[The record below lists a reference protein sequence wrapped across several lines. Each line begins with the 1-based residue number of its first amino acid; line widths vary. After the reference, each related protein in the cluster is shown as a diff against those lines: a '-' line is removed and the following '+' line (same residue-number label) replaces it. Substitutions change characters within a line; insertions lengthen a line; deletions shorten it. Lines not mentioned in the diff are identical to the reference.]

1 MSVTPVEEWLT
12 KADQDYYSAWTL
24 ARQREHQVPDVI
36 CLLCQQSAEK
46 HLKAFLVHHQ
56 VGYPRIHYLDRL
68 NDLCADLDSDFAL
81 IEDAALILNPFAVKF
96 RYPGEQA
103 EASDVERAL
112 RAMEQIREFV
122 RAKLG
127 LSIKRSGA

>member
-1 MSVTPVEEWLT
+1 V
-12 KADQDYYSAWTL
+12 D
-24 ARQREHQVPDVI
+24 
-36 CLLCQQSAEK
+36 
-46 HLKAFLVHHQ
+46 
-56 VGYPRIHYLDRL
+56 YPRIHYLDRL
-68 NDLCADLDSDFAL
+68 NDLCLDLDPDFIM
-81 IEDAALILNPFAVKF
+81 IEDAALTLNPFAIKF

-127 LSIKRSGA
+127 LSAKDPKRE